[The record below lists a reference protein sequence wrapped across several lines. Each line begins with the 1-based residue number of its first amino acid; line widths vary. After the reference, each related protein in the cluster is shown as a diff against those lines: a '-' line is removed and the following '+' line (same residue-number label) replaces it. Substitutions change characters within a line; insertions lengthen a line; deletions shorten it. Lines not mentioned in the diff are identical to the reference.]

1 MLASVI
7 STVAS
12 ARDTERA
19 MSRENV
25 EVVRGVYAATNRGDR
40 ERALGFAHPEIVID
54 ATRRVF
60 NPTTYVGMEGLG
72 RMLADMDEVWEE
84 FRTEPLEFIDA
95 GDRVVVVGDRV
106 VVVGHLVGNGK
117 ASGVEVRQPIAGIWT
132 VRDGRIV
139 RAELGYTDRRE
150 ALEAAGLRE

>member
-19 MSRENV
+19 MSQENV

-40 ERALGFAHPEIVID
+40 ERALGFTHPEIVID

-60 NPTTYVGMEGLG
+60 NPTTYVGMGG
-72 RMLADMDEVWEE
+72 PW
-84 FRTEPLEFIDA
+84 TDA
-95 GDRVVVVGDRV
+95 R
-106 VVVGHLVGNGK
+106 
-117 ASGVEVRQPIAGIWT
+117 
-132 VRDGRIV
+132 
-139 RAELGYTDRRE
+139 
-150 ALEAAGLRE
+150 

>member
-95 GDRVVVVGDRV
+95 GDRVVVVG
-106 VVVGHLVGNGK
+106 HLVGNGK

>member
-1 MLASVI
+1 
-7 STVAS
+7 
-12 ARDTERA
+12 
-19 MSRENV
+19 MSQENV

-60 NPTTYVGMEGLG
+60 NPTTYVGMEGLR

-95 GDRVVVVGDRV
+95 GDRVVVVG
-106 VVVGHLVGNGK
+106 HLVGKGK
-117 ASGVEVRQPIAGIWT
+117 ASGVEVRQPIARIWT

-139 RAELGYTDRRE
+139 RAELGYTT
-150 ALEAAGLRE
+150 AAKPSKPPGYGSSDVAGERAVRPLTPMH